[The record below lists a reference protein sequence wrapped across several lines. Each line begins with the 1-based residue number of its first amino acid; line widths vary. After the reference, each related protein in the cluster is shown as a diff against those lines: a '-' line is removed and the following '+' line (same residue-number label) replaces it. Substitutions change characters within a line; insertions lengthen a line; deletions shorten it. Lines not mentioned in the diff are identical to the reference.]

1 MAETGSQALLTSK
14 WGPVPVWVWALG
26 GLLIAWGFAK
36 WRDMKKAAGG
46 DDTADTANVTD
57 PSADEGQN
65 VAPQF
70 IIENNMPESTA
81 PTTTPV
87 ATPPASTP
95 VTTPSQPSKPVV
107 TAPVETTKP
116 PITAKPPATPK
127 PPTKKA
133 PIKYKV
139 VHGDNLTTIAKKYHT
154 TAAALF
160 KYNTTPGVRPAA
172 TIATLK
178 QRGPNVIYA
187 GETILIPQ

>member
-1 MAETGSQALLTSK
+1 MAESTGAGALMTSK
-14 WGPVPVWVWALG
+14 WGPMPVWVWALG

-36 WRDMKKAAGG
+36 YRDMKNAASTS
-46 DDTADTANVTD
+46 DTADTADVTD

-70 IIENNMPESTA
+70 IIENNMPQSPSTPAA
-81 PTTTPV
+81 PVTPS
-87 ATPPASTP
+87 AP
-95 VTTPSQPSKPVV
+95 VTTPTTPGKPVV

-116 PITAKPPATPK
+116 PVVSKPPSPAKPAPA
-127 PPTKKA
+127 KKS

-154 TAAALF
+154 TAAALY
-160 KYNTTPGVRPAA
+160 KYNTTAGVRPAA
-172 TIATLK
+172 TIAELK
-178 QRGPNVIYA
+178 KRGPNLIYA